1 MNPDQAPEEPTSDPS
16 VPVVKSDLRAA
27 QNHVEAV
34 MRRGLMWSDV
44 KSAVIAAGAV
54 GSVLLA
60 GWGRVEAW
68 AQSKVDAGTQPI
80 ARDVADLKA
89 EVREMKTEHR
99 EALGRMERKFDSLFL
114 YLRIPNPAPAP
125 RDGGQ

>member
-1 MNPDQAPEEPTSDPS
+1 MNPDEAPEEPTSDPS
-16 VPVVKSDLRAA
+16 VPVVKGDLRAT
-27 QNHVEAV
+27 QNHVEAA

-80 ARDVADLKA
+80 AKDVADLRV
-89 EVREMKTEHR
+89 EVREMKVEHR